1 MSLSSYGWDP
11 YFEKQLPSADSVA
24 GRVRLAT
31 ARRAQLYTAGGAVD
45 VSLRRNRGQVSVG
58 DWLLFDPAENV
69 AIRTL
74 ERRNCLARR
83 RPGTVPKKQILAA
96 NVDAVLVVSSLERAV
111 SLRQIERYLLCVA
124 ESGALAVIVLNKSDT
139 NPDATSAVA
148 AVREANPGFQALL
161 TSATTGD
168 GLEALSD
175 RLPEGGTVA
184 LAGPSGTGKSS
195 LVNALL
201 DEERLRV
208 GTVRDRDR
216 RGRHTTTRRELVAH
230 PRGWMLMDL
239 PGIRELTPWSDPS
252 KVDTVF
258 PEIATL
264 VPDCYYRDCRHDN
277 EPGCALRTGVEA
289 GAVDAERLASYLELR
304 REQAELERLRDESP
318 HGP

>member
-1 MSLSSYGWDP
+1 MSLSSYGWDS
-11 YFEKQLPSADSVA
+11 YFERQLPSADSVA

-31 ARRAQLYTAGGAVD
+31 ARRAQLYTASGAVD

-58 DWLLFDPAENV
+58 DWLLFDPAENI

-83 RPGTVPKKQILAA
+83 RPGTVPKRQILAA

-124 ESGALAVIVLNKSDT
+124 ESGAVAVIVLNKSDT

-148 AVREANPGFQALL
+148 AVREANPGFQTLL
-161 TSATTGD
+161 TSAKTGE

-175 RLPEGGTVA
+175 QLPDGGTVA

-264 VPDCYYRDCRHDN
+264 APDCYYRDCRHDN
-277 EPGCALRTGVEA
+277 EPGCALRGGVEA

-304 REQAELERLRDESP
+304 REQVELERLRDESP

>member
-1 MSLSSYGWDP
+1 MSLSSYGWDSF
-11 YFEKQLPSADSVA
+11 FEKQLTSADTVA

-31 ARRAQLYTAGGAVD
+31 ARRAQLYTADGAVD

-83 RPGTVPKKQILAA
+83 RPGTVPQRQILAA

-208 GTVRDRDR
+208 GTVREHDR

-239 PGIRELTPWSDPS
+239 PGIRELTPWSAPS
-252 KVDTVF
+252 RVDTVF

-304 REQAELERLRDESP
+304 REQAELERSRDESP
-318 HGP
+318 HGR

>member
-148 AVREANPGFQALL
+148 AVREANPGFQAFL

-168 GLEALSD
+168 GLKALSD

>member
-1 MSLSSYGWDP
+1 MSLSDYGWDS
-11 YFEKQLPSADSVA
+11 YFEKQLTSPDSVA

-31 ARRAQLYTAGGAVD
+31 ARRAQLYTEGGAVD

-58 DWLLFDPAENV
+58 DWLLFDPAENI

-83 RPGTVPKKQILAA
+83 RPGTVPKRQILAS
-96 NVDAVLVVSSLERAV
+96 NVDAVLVVSSLERVV

-124 ESGALAVIVLNKSDT
+124 ESGALAVIVLNKADT
-139 NPDATSAVA
+139 NPDAKGAIA
-148 AVREANPGFQALL
+148 AVREANPGFQAVL
-161 TSATTGD
+161 TSAETGD

-175 RLPEGGTVA
+175 HLPAGGTVA

-201 DEERLRV
+201 DEELLRV
-208 GTVRDRDR
+208 GSVRDRDR
-216 RGRHTTTRRELVAH
+216 RGRHTTTRRELVMH

-239 PGIRELTPWSDPS
+239 PGIRELTPWSEPS
-252 KVDTVF
+252 TVDTVF

-264 VPDCYYRDCRHDN
+264 APDCYYRDCRHAN
-277 EPGCALRTGVEA
+277 EPGCALHAGVEA
-289 GAVDAERLASYLELR
+289 GAVDSERLASYLELR

-318 HGP
+318 RGP

>member
-1 MSLSSYGWDP
+1 MSLSRYGWDS
-11 YFEKQLPSADSVA
+11 YFEKQLSSANGVA

-31 ARRAQLYTAGGAVD
+31 ARRAQLYTEGGSVD

-83 RPGTVPKKQILAA
+83 RPGTVPKRQILAA
-96 NVDAVLVVSSLERAV
+96 NVDAVLVVSSLERTV

-139 NPDATSAVA
+139 NPGATRAIA
-148 AVREANPGFQALL
+148 MVREANPGFQAVL
-161 TSATTGD
+161 TSAKTGD
-168 GLEALSD
+168 GLEAL
-175 RLPEGGTVA
+175 RGHLPQGGTVA

-201 DEERLRV
+201 DEELLRV
-208 GTVRDRDR
+208 GAVRDHDR

-239 PGIRELTPWSDPS
+239 PGIRELAPWSDPAR
-252 KVDTVF
+252 VDTVF

-264 VPDCYYRDCRHDN
+264 APDCYYRDCRHAN
-277 EPGCALRTGVEA
+277 EPGCALHAGVEA
-289 GAVDAERLASYLELR
+289 GTVNAERLASYLELR
-304 REQAELERLRDESP
+304 REQAELERLREESP
-318 HGP
+318 RGL

>member
-1 MSLSSYGWDP
+1 MSLSSYGWDS
-11 YFEKQLPSADSVA
+11 YFEKQLTSADTVA

-31 ARRAQLYTAGGAVD
+31 ARRAQLYTEGGAVD

-277 EPGCALRTGVEA
+277 EPGCALRAGVEA

-304 REQAELERLRDESP
+304 HEQAELERSRDESP
-318 HGP
+318 HGR

>member
-1 MSLSSYGWDP
+1 MSLSKYGWDS
-11 YFEKQLPSADSVA
+11 YFEQQLTSANGLP

-31 ARRAQLYTAGGAVD
+31 ARRAQLYTEDGAVD

-74 ERRNCLARR
+74 KRRNFLARR
-83 RPGTVPKKQILAA
+83 RPGPVPRRQLLAA
-96 NVDAVLVVSSLERAV
+96 NVDAVLVVCSLERAV

-124 ESGALAVIVLNKSDT
+124 ECGAQAVIVLNKA
-139 NPDATSAVA
+139 DASADAESAVA
-148 AVREANPGFQALL
+148 EVHKAKPGFPALL
-161 TSATTGD
+161 TSAKTGE
-168 GLEALSD
+168 GLAVLGEQ
-175 RLPEGGTVA
+175 LPERGTVA

-201 DEERLRV
+201 EEERLRV
-208 GTVRDRDR
+208 GVVRDRDR

-239 PGIRELTPWSDPS
+239 PGIRELTPWSEPS

-264 VPDCYYRDCRHDN
+264 LPECFYRDCGHAN
-277 EPGCALRTGVEA
+277 EPGCALNAGVKS
-289 GAVDAERLASYLELR
+289 GAVDAARLASYLELR
-304 REQAELERLRDESP
+304 QEQAELERIRDESP

>member
-96 NVDAVLVVSSLERAV
+96 NVDAVLVVSSLERVV

-277 EPGCALRTGVEA
+277 EPGCALRAGVEA

-304 REQAELERLRDESP
+304 HEQAELERSRDESP
-318 HGP
+318 HGR